1 MEAECSD
8 DVMKLRVKFNDT
20 FSGLIYSAGKIMY
33 YLYFE
38 LIITLQN
45 LHYLETYTLRKSKPK
60 SFVSVVCKDFDAKL
74 ADFILVIFSPQFLNF
89 IELLT

>member
-33 YLYFE
+33 FYFE

-60 SFVSVVCKDFDAKL
+60 LIVPFLRLKD
-74 ADFILVIFSPQFLNF
+74 
-89 IELLT
+89 

>member
-1 MEAECSD
+1 MLSLHGVGLNFSSSSSLDMEAECSD

-33 YLYFE
+33 FYFE

-45 LHYLETYTLRKSKPK
+45 LHYLETYT
-60 SFVSVVCKDFDAKL
+60 
-74 ADFILVIFSPQFLNF
+74 
-89 IELLT
+89 

>member
-1 MEAECSD
+1 MLSLHGLALIFLLHLQSLDMEAECSD

-33 YLYFE
+33 FYFE

-45 LHYLETYTLRKSKPK
+45 LHYLETYT
-60 SFVSVVCKDFDAKL
+60 
-74 ADFILVIFSPQFLNF
+74 
-89 IELLT
+89 